1 MKILLI
7 GDIFAR
13 PGREAVKKVLPA
25 LRDERGI
32 DLVIANAEN
41 LHHGKGVSDAKI
53 QEMKAAGVDFF
64 TSGNHI
70 WKVPEIFV
78 EMEKAG
84 YPLIRPA
91 NYPGDAP
98 GKGFEI
104 IEVGG
109 EKIAVINLMG
119 RVFMPGNLDDP
130 FAKAEEILEEV
141 GKLGKDLKAIIVDFH
156 GEASAEKKAFAM
168 NLDGKVSVVYGTHT
182 HVPTADEMILAGGT
196 AFQTDV
202 GMTGVLESVIG
213 ADQQAIIEGF
223 MTQRP
228 VKHEVAEGKAY
239 FNALMVETN
248 DQTGLAVK
256 VERIQLRD
264 L

>member
-7 GDIFAR
+7 GDIFAK

-25 LRDERGI
+25 LRDEREI

-53 QEMKAAGVDFF
+53 QEMKSAGVDFF

-78 EMEKAG
+78 EMEKTG

-91 NYPGDAP
+91 NYPGNAP
-98 GKGFEI
+98 GRGFEI
-104 IEVGG
+104 IEVKG
-109 EKIAVINLMG
+109 EKVAVINLMG

-130 FAKAEEILEEV
+130 FAKAEEILKDI
-141 GKLGKDLKAIIVDFH
+141 GKLGKDVKAIIVDFH
-156 GEASAEKKAFAM
+156 GEASAEKKAFAL
-168 NLDGKVSVVYGTHT
+168 NLDGRVSMVYGTHT
-182 HVPTADEMILAGGT
+182 HVPTADEMILSGGT
-196 AFQTDV
+196 AFQTDI
-202 GMTGVLESVIG
+202 GMTGVFESVIG
-213 ADQQAIIEGF
+213 ADQKSIIEGF
-223 MTQRP
+223 VTQRP

-239 FNALMVETN
+239 FNALMVET
-248 DQTGLAVK
+248 DDKSGLALK
-256 VERIQLRD
+256 VERIQVRD